1 MAARQI
7 RVDLVSASAQSLD
20 HVGIAG
26 RDLGALAAQYERI
39 GFQLTPLARHS
50 GRRTPDGPIVPFG
63 TGNRC
68 IMLREGYLELIAVVD
83 PDAFSDTLTRFLARY
98 AGIHIL
104 ALGID
109 DEEANLARLRRAG
122 IDLPGIAYLER
133 PVDDADPEGPKA
145 RFARLPW
152 PEAPEGRLQLIRH
165 LTPEAIWQPRFL
177 EHPNRAEALEEVV
190 LAVQSPAEAGA
201 RFSRLAGLP
210 LAPDPAGGMRLDLPR
225 GRVRLLPPEALGAVF
240 PGIAIPSL
248 PFVAGLL
255 IRTGDRG
262 LALRRLLA
270 ERGLAFTAQD
280 GTLLVPPDAAGGA
293 ALLFR

>member
-1 MAARQI
+1 
-7 RVDLVSASAQSLD
+7 VSGIAQSLD
-20 HVGIAG
+20 HLGIAG
-26 RDLGALAAQYERI
+26 RNLDALAAQYERL

-50 GRRTPDGPIVPFG
+50 GRRTPDGPVVPFG

-68 IMLREGYLELIAVVD
+68 IMLPEGYLELIAIVD
-83 PDAFSDTLTRFLARY
+83 PGAFSNTLDRFLARY

-109 DEEANLARLRRAG
+109 DEDANLARLKRAG
-122 IDLPGIAYLER
+122 IDLPGVAYLER
-133 PVDDADPEGPKA
+133 PVDDADPDGPKA

-165 LTPEAIWQPRFL
+165 LTPEAIWQERFL
-177 EHPNRAEALEEVV
+177 DHPNRAEALEEVV
-190 LAVQSPAEAGA
+190 LAVESPAEAGA
-201 RFSRLAGLP
+201 RFSRLAGVP
-210 LAPDPAGGMRLDLPR
+210 LAPDPVGGMRLDLAR
-225 GRVRLLPPEALGAVF
+225 GRIRLLPPEALGAVL
-240 PGIAIPSL
+240 PRVAIPSL
-248 PFVAGLL
+248 PFIAGLA

-270 ERGLAFTAQD
+270 ERGLAFAAQD